1 MSKNSKKRRQS
12 LIQKI
17 KSRLYSLTPKR
28 LQHIEE
34 ITKLPDDS
42 LLPSTVSIIKTEE
55 EPKRFVLCFD
65 YLNLDECIFNPV
77 RPAELKAVI
86 KIFRNITN
94 TPYNKIA
101 NLKIIRDTIHRNN
114 SGEYEPLF
122 RYLPL
127 DVEAIHEASISRAG
141 RMFFFTAVESFY
153 IVAIKTQ
160 HVNLH

>member
-12 LIQKI
+12 IIKKI
-17 KSRLYSLTPKR
+17 KSRLHNLTPKR

-34 ITKLPDDS
+34 ITKLADDS
-42 LLPSTVSIIKTEE
+42 LLPPTVSIVETEE
-55 EPKRFVLCFD
+55 EPKRFILCFD
-65 YLNLDECIFNPV
+65 YLNLKECIFDPV

-86 KIFRNITN
+86 EIFRNITE

-122 RYLPL
+122 RYLPP

-141 RMFFFTAVESFY
+141 RVFFFTAVEDFY

-160 HVNLH
+160 HVNSH